1 MLDRNKDK
9 LLKTLLKATKQN
21 RIKYKINV
29 DGSDCKVSFKHDDIK
44 NITIQLTTKK
54 DKIIPSS
61 ISGFGKPRI
70 WVYSQKDK
78 ISESIN
84 YNKDMK
90 SMLEIL
96 KQDIEAEVDRLTKLE
111 EERVGDFLSDI
122 SDNIGKDLY
131 RESRLDK
138 ILGRKG
144 ERKK

>member
-1 MLDRNKDK
+1 
-9 LLKTLLKATKQN
+9 
-21 RIKYKINV
+21 
-29 DGSDCKVSFKHDDIK
+29 
-44 NITIQLTTKK
+44 
-54 DKIIPSS
+54 
-61 ISGFGKPRI
+61 
-70 WVYSQKDK
+70 
-78 ISESIN
+78 
-84 YNKDMK
+84 
-90 SMLEIL
+90 MLEIL